1 MAKIIIGS
9 ARIDERGKL
18 SGGASGDNKQKFIPD
33 YSGEVSLQNFYLH
46 KKGWYILRFK
56 DAAFAE
62 ECARAMER
70 ACNNPNIGYD
80 QTQRGGILKY
90 GTRATTKTE
99 CDCSALVRQCVK
111 EAAAV
116 DPGNFTTSTEV
127 AVLRNTG
134 LFLPTIKY
142 RNGTPLYN
150 GDILVTCSRGHTVVI
165 VSALP
170 RIQQESTKENLYF
183 PKYSGRSDSIV
194 DALVSLKVNASKD
207 NRKKIAAAN
216 GIDGYS
222 GTAKQNTTLLVLLKQ
237 GKLIKP

>member
-1 MAKIIIGS
+1 MSKVIIGS

-18 SGGASGDNKQKFIPD
+18 SGGASGDGKQKSIPD
-33 YSGEVSLQNFYLH
+33 YVGEVSMQNFYLH

-80 QTQRGGILKY
+80 QGQRGGILKY
-90 GTRATTKTE
+90 GTRTNVKTE
-99 CDCSALVRQCVK
+99 CDCSVLVRQCVK
-111 EAAAV
+111 EAAGV

-142 RNGTPLYN
+142 RNGVSLYN
-150 GDILVTCSRGHTVVI
+150 GDILVTCVKGHTVVV

-170 RIQQESTKENLYF
+170 RIRKENTKENLYF
-183 PKYSGRSDSIV
+183 PKYSGKSDSIV
-194 DALVSLKVNASKD
+194 DALVSLKINASKD

-222 GTAKQNTTLLVLLKQ
+222 GTAKENTTLLVLLKQ

>member
-18 SGGASGDNKQKFIPD
+18 SGGASGDNKQKLIPD

-90 GTRATTKTE
+90 GTRTNVKTE

-116 DPGNFTTSTEV
+116 DPGNFTTSTEL

-170 RIQQESTKENLYF
+170 RIQQEDTKENLYF

-207 NRKKIAAAN
+207 ARKKIAAVN

-222 GTAKQNTTLLVLLKQ
+222 GTAKENTTLLVLLKQ